1 MACACNIYKEM
12 LHFAKKKKQQPKQP
26 KTYNNKDC
34 KTVAGNKIKLILH
47 TDTNC
52 YILWISL
59 LIIQHYIHQNQL
71 TIKTIIS

>member
-1 MACACNIYKEM
+1 MACATFKKKCYI
-12 LHFAKKKKQQPKQP
+12 LQKKKKQQPKQP